1 MIIQNVIDNLKD
13 INYEIINSNSLLIKN
28 LIITIETDINN
39 LQLLELHLQK
49 PILVVSDNIENYSP
63 KYEYLFIADKT
74 TSFSDVLIDRIAWLI
89 DIDNDFDE
97 IKYLEQFPAII
108 DYYQPWAN
116 ENGISEKRRLFHHCF
131 IYQIPRNEIVN
142 IEVDE
147 DFEEKFYEE
156 EYPDSKSHCSF
167 WTDLDNKKKLF
178 HHYITFG
185 RLNKYKKSPK
195 NKYSIPQNNK
205 KSIYIKVQNGLANR
219 VRTINS
225 FYSLSMSCGK
235 NLFVCWESGSGWS
248 DDKFTDL
255 FINQEINLISE
266 EEYSIK
272 TSKIFNLESSVKKS
286 DDSLSYVFSDPVKD
300 IFYKIMS
307 EDFCYSG
314 DSCLEYMMPQF
325 FKEQNYF
332 YAYLRPVQLIQDKID
347 KVCNLIN
354 NDTIGVHIRRGDA
367 WNSKGKN
374 QFKVSDDQS
383 FFDLL
388 DQEIYKNPNI
398 NFFLSTD
405 SEETNTIYLNK
416 YKDRILYNTE
426 KLFFNSVC
434 ESLPKYHQDDAVI
447 DLFLLSKT
455 SKIIG
460 SNWSSFS
467 ALSSK
472 ISHKPLLIA
481 GRPKINEELSKDIN
495 HKIETNI
502 SGNSLLEVKSI
513 PWQFPAL
520 TEKQSFYNHSNI
532 DNDSVD
538 NLYIACPW
546 ANIIDALQ
554 NQFPECH
561 NYDDFLQEPNCQ
573 NYLDNIFDIM
583 QIPSSKNTHTV
594 CQHINWHKLL
604 GFWKKIGIK
613 NIHVSHLT
621 TKSYQFPLDDI
632 NLFPWHIYAA
642 NVENGNRHKGIKI
655 KSYYDKQYLCSF
667 IGAYNIWYPSDIRDR
682 LYQLLKNNN
691 KVYFKLKDS
700 WFFNNLVYKK
710 QIRQQTLS
718 EHESYLEKIETVEYN
733 TVLSDSVFS
742 LCPEGTGP
750 NTIRLWESM
759 AVGSIP
765 VMFEN
770 DWIRPNIEGYNWDDF
785 SITISTTDFK
795 NVFEILKSISVDKIE
810 TMKQNCINAYNIT
823 RLKTCF

>member
-1 MIIQNVIDNLKD
+1 MNKLKLENKLKSLGFEQKNNSFLNKNINIVIYSEYVLVIDGENTFAQ
-13 INYEIINSNSLLIKN
+13 IWVEENYEH
-28 LIITIETDINN
+28 
-39 LQLLELHLQK
+39 Q
-49 PILVVSDNIENYSP
+49 
-63 KYEYLFIADKT
+63 
-74 TSFSDVLIDRIAWLI
+74 VLDRIAWLT

-116 ENGISEKRRLFHHCF
+116 ENGISEKQRLFHHCF

-219 VRTINS
+219 LRTINS

-235 NLFVCWESGSGWS
+235 NLFVCWESGPGWS

-272 TSKIFNLESSVKKS
+272 ASKIFNLESSVKKS

-332 YAYLRPVQLIQDKID
+332 YTYLRPVQLIQDKID

-367 WNSKGKN
+367 LNSRGKN

-405 SEETNTIYLNK
+405 SKETNTIYLNK

-426 KLFFNSVC
+426 KFFFNSVC

-472 ISHKPLLIA
+472 ISHKPLVIA
-481 GRPKINEELSKDIN
+481 GRQKISEELSKKIDN
-495 HKIETNI
+495 KIETNI
-502 SGNSLLEVKSI
+502 SDNNSLFEVKSI
-513 PWQFPAL
+513 PWQYPAL

-546 ANIIDALQ
+546 ANIIDTLQ
-554 NQFPECH
+554 NQFPECY

-573 NYLDNIFDIM
+573 NYLDNTFDMM
-583 QIPSSKNTHTV
+583 QIPTSKNTHTV

-621 TKSYQFPLDDI
+621 AKSYQLSLDGI

-642 NVENGNRHKGIKI
+642 NVENSNRHKGIKI
-655 KSYYDKQYLCSF
+655 KSHHDKQYLCSF
-667 IGAYNIWYPSDIRDR
+667 IGAHNIWYLSDIRDR
-682 LYQLLKNNN
+682 LYQLLKDNN

-700 WFFNNLVYKK
+700 WFFNNVVYKK
-710 QIRQQTLS
+710 QIKKQKLS
-718 EHESYLEKIETVEYN
+718 EYEVSLEEVETFEYN

-759 AVGSIP
+759 SIGSIP
-765 VMFEN
+765 VLFEN
-770 DWIRPNIEGYNWDDF
+770 DWVRPIIPDIEWEDI
-785 SITISTTDFK
+785 SVTIK
-795 NVFEILKSISVDKIE
+795 NDELRNLVEILESIPKDKIE
-810 TMKQNCINAYNIT
+810 DMSINCINAYNKI
-823 RLKTCF
+823 RVKTCF